1 MTLTAMFAGVAAVQ
15 AGCGILGACT
25 LVQQQLQQKL
35 LKHLLSGIIAAAL
48 STIPLLDCP
57 ERMTE

>member
-1 MTLTAMFAGVAAVQ
+1 MFAGVAAVQ